1 MSLEIHLAQGEMW
14 SLLSKYIVYSGNR
27 ILDVHQNF
35 LEGDK
40 LVIQTV
46 KCYD

>member
-1 MSLEIHLAQGEMW
+1 MNLEIHWVQGEVW
-14 SLLSKYIVYSGNR
+14 SLLSKYIVYSVNR
-27 ILDVHQNF
+27 ILNANQSF

-46 KCYD
+46 KRYD

>member
-1 MSLEIHLAQGEMW
+1 MSLEIHRAQGEVW
-14 SLLSKYIVYSGNR
+14 SLLSKYIVYSVSR
-27 ILDVHQNF
+27 ILDMNQSF

-46 KCYD
+46 KRYD